1 MLWLLLACGGGRAT
15 QVLPDG
21 EWSLHGE
28 DIIGLL
34 KVADERCSI
43 GLWGPGFRTGEGAVD
58 CQSFSDAGRI
68 ELLFSLELGAGTAIA
83 SAWTTPEMEH
93 LVLPL
98 GSRPGEHELSLTVD
112 PQMPASSVVNTA
124 MKSSAT
130 TLSASQ
136 VLWSHS
142 VFRLEESGELVGEVF
157 LPSGGPP
164 ELQLYS
170 SRWMT
175 RGRVKAALAEKGPD
189 LWLSFDIMPALKAES
204 GLLILN
210 RATNR
215 GVLPL
220 SESPVPGEQS
230 FELVDGTVSV
240 QEREAAIASGMDAAL
255 LMEGAVMERLAQ
267 ESFERAVAMNCPP
280 WAQIEDHESSLA
292 FGFEG
297 YAVSTQKE
305 GDDCVLSLEPRP
317 IQLGRR
323 LAIRVRPE
331 GVESV
336 ARPLSF

>member
-1 MLWLLLACGGGRAT
+1 MLWLLLACWGGRAT
-15 QVLPDG
+15 QALPDG
-21 EWSLHGE
+21 VWSLEGE
-28 DIIGLL
+28 DITGLL
-34 KVADERCSI
+34 QIIDDRCWI
-43 GLWGPGFRTGEGAVD
+43 GLWGTGFRTGETAVD
-58 CQSFSDAGRI
+58 CQSFSEAGRI
-68 ELLFSLELGAGTAIA
+68 ELLFSLEIGAGAASA
-83 SAWTTPEMEH
+83 SAWTTPEMER
-93 LVLPL
+93 LILPL
-98 GSRPGEHELSLTVD
+98 GSRPGEHELSLTMR
-112 PQMPASSVVNTA
+112 PQMPSSPRLNAA
-124 MKSSAT
+124 MKNSAV
-130 TLSASQ
+130 TLSASE
-136 VLWSHS
+136 VLWNHS

-157 LPSGGPP
+157 LPSDGPP

-175 RGRVKAALAEKGPD
+175 RGRVKAALVEKGPD

-210 RATNR
+210 RATNK

-230 FELVDGTVSV
+230 FELVDGAVSV
-240 QEREAAIASGMDAAL
+240 QEREAAIASGMAAAVL
-255 LMEGAVMERLAQ
+255 LERAVMERLAQ
-267 ESFERAVAMNCPP
+267 ESFDRAVAMNCPP

-305 GDDCVLSLEPRP
+305 GENCVLSLEPRP